1 MKQVEVTDRLAH
13 YIELHRDNREHIANT
28 ESILLEAMVALHYA
42 RDAFDTDEE
51 KLEYVSSAETAVTE
65 LYFIL
70 KQIRESED

>member
-1 MKQVEVTDRLAH
+1 MKQIEVTDRLAH

-28 ESILLEAMVALHYA
+28 ESILLDAMVALSYA
-42 RDAFDTDEE
+42 REAFDTDKE
-51 KLEYVSSAETAVTE
+51 KLECVSSAETAVTE